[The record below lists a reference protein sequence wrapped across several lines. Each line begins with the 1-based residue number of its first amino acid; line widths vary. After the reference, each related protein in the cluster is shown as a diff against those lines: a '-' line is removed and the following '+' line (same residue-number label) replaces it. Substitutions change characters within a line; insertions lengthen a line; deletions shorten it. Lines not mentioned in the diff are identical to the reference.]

1 MNTGR
6 VLLIGGCPRAGK
18 TTLSVRLAKEGG
30 FSRISLDSI
39 SDALIQG
46 FPEIL
51 IEDPT
56 DQEECATKKFA
67 FFQSFIGSLLNDAE
81 LYGINSVL
89 DMYDFTPEHVHRL
102 PFRDRL
108 EVWFLGFPELSV
120 SEIRRVIRQYAAPTD
135 WIAQVD
141 EDYLTVVAERIHR
154 FNQKLKKQC
163 QDYGYPFVDTGV
175 GDARTQKLQEL
186 YEMII
191 TCGASQ

>member
-56 DQEECATKKFA
+56 DQE
-67 FFQSFIGSLLNDAE
+67 
-81 LYGINSVL
+81 
-89 DMYDFTPEHVHRL
+89 
-102 PFRDRL
+102 
-108 EVWFLGFPELSV
+108 
-120 SEIRRVIRQYAAPTD
+120 
-135 WIAQVD
+135 
-141 EDYLTVVAERIHR
+141 
-154 FNQKLKKQC
+154 
-163 QDYGYPFVDTGV
+163 
-175 GDARTQKLQEL
+175 
-186 YEMII
+186 
-191 TCGASQ
+191 